1 MNITILC
8 MDITMFYRYKSS
20 INRQFSRAM
29 LFYCR
34 GPRSFSEG
42 GGAKMEEWLSNPM
55 ITGESCRSFPPFLQ
69 VSKYHV
75 SKIQSNAQKKAI
87 HGSEKP
93 RNSGWKV
100 LDLPCL
106 VPYPCIPAT
115 SIHHNKSGWSQKS
128 TPHYFPIKF

>member
-20 INRQFSRAM
+20 MNRQFSRAM
-29 LFYCR
+29 MFYCR

-55 ITGESCRSFPPFLQ
+55 ITGESCRSFPPFFQ

-75 SKIQSNAQKKAI
+75 SKIQSNAQKKRSMAPKHPETPGGRWGI
-87 HGSEKP
+87 CLFGPISMHPSQ
-93 RNSGWKV
+93 V
-100 LDLPCL
+100 LIITP
-106 VPYPCIPAT
+106 
-115 SIHHNKSGWSQKS
+115 NKGTKNQ
-128 TPHYFPIKF
+128 